1 MPNRWKVVLGGLIVF
16 VLFTTHTLWELMNE
30 VNPAVKLRDQAAA
43 PTDMKKVWAVG
54 LVVAALFVVAIVRD
68 ALGKPPAKKAK
79 ASK

>member
-30 VNPAVKLRDQAAA
+30 VNPVVKLRDQATA

-54 LVVAALFVVAIVRD
+54 LVVAALFVAAIVRD
-68 ALGKPPAKKAK
+68 VVGKPAKKAR

>member
-43 PTDMKKVWAVG
+43 APDMKKVWAVG
-54 LVVAALFVVAIVRD
+54 VVAALFVVAIVRD